1 MAQKKEL
8 HQSEINGE
16 ITSVQTSE
24 HFFDFRS
31 VHDNFAACLIDDGD
45 IELDT
50 YVNAYRELQKFCQLM
65 GSVFGFVG
73 SEISSKMEALEQ
85 VRTANKSNNFST
97 MKRMV
102 QFEIDKG
109 MLKDSSYISGSRT
122 LLRLHRGLD
131 FLRQFLK
138 RIGELQPGDKTNTI
152 GQEVYDETLGK
163 YHSWLIRKGAHLAMF
178 VLPTRDV
185 LLERVCGK
193 NTQSAL
199 SALPDML
206 LSTNE
211 VYNRTELYFK
221 EKDLLNLP

>member
-1 MAQKKEL
+1 MAQKIE
-8 HQSEINGE
+8 SSTTEVNGE
-16 ITSVQTSE
+16 IGPIQISE
-24 HFFDFRS
+24 HFFDFKS
-31 VHDNFAACLIDDGD
+31 VHDNFAACLIDNGD

-50 YVNAYRELQKFCQLM
+50 YVNAYKELQKFCQLM

-85 VRTANKSNNFST
+85 VRSANRSNNFTT
-97 MKRMV
+97 MKNMV

-131 FLRQFLK
+131 FLRQFLR
-138 RIGELQPGDKTNTI
+138 RIGEIQPDDKTNTI
-152 GQEVYDETLGK
+152 GQEVYDQTLGK
-163 YHSWLIRKGAHLAMF
+163 HHSWLIRKGARFAMF

-206 LSTNE
+206 VSTNE
-211 VYNRTELYFK
+211 VYDRTELYFK